1 MEFYQIVIYASIV
14 MGSLFLILFL
24 ADNILKLL
32 NTLVENLR
40 KTINNIYS
48 QLFADILKFFLI
60 LGFAS
65 FFMALIFIDGYF
77 TFKSVGYLT
86 RWDFFY
92 RVIATVTV
100 VGLFNILPLGISILR
115 KQRMLFLLYVCQI
128 MYAII
133 MLTNMLSNIIG
144 FGGNTIVESGCKDI
158 FDYNNKV
165 AASYCNEN
173 RLRHKALHDSMISLK
188 SYEDFF
194 NKGQGPFY
202 KKLQKLEESI
212 KKEDLDCN
220 INRSWPNPALSE
232 SRGTCYVLGD
242 ENFWNNHL
250 NEISTLIEKVK
261 TYDIASICNNMM
273 VLYSKKM
280 GNDQISGSIPN
291 FCKNESKQKDPEI
304 KNDVSG
310 LWDLIQINTT
320 TIFNFLLGFLSAF
333 LLLLVE
339 RLMNIFALNKFYT
352 RKKEYDKLEKQLRN
366 MYSIGSLTND
376 DVRRYH
382 EFFNKTEIFLSDLE
396 KEKDNIYDILD
407 LFIGSGNTI
416 KTNSIV
422 PRRILKMFNMSK
434 SYIWADPEKKI
445 FLLEILSDLT
455 KVAEN
460 KISKKEN
467 SDRNIKLNSIKKVFV
482 ITDGSTH
489 DFVAAKGNCLL
500 ESREIKITPLSD
512 VYKEGRKTLPDAYHC
527 KKQISEI
534 SKVLEKEAGD
544 LQIMIGGMTG
554 KLGFSWYLAQ
564 QEFSN
569 RINVLRYTIRNT
581 QKQVEILLNRR
592 RSFSG
597 NDLTEY
603 KEVFLPKK
611 ERNGVVIG
619 IYLHNHHSKKEFK
632 NNLQTYAKK
641 NNLKFEYFCK
651 DLKEDELPELLSFI
665 SDRTIN
671 TINSICDSEGG
682 QKVYIAILSYWPVT
696 FVVGS
701 ALKNKK
707 INLLQWDGKSHKL
720 MSP

>member
-1 MEFYQIVIYASIV
+1 

-280 GNDQISGSIPN
+280 GNDQISGSIP
-291 FCKNESKQKDPEI
+291 D
-304 KNDVSG
+304 
-310 LWDLIQINTT
+310 
-320 TIFNFLLGFLSAF
+320 FL
-333 LLLLVE
+333 
-339 RLMNIFALNKFYT
+339 
-352 RKKEYDKLEKQLRN
+352 
-366 MYSIGSLTND
+366 
-376 DVRRYH
+376 
-382 EFFNKTEIFLSDLE
+382 
-396 KEKDNIYDILD
+396 
-407 LFIGSGNTI
+407 
-416 KTNSIV
+416 KTN
-422 PRRILKMFNMSK
+422 L
-434 SYIWADPEKKI
+434 
-445 FLLEILSDLT
+445 
-455 KVAEN
+455 
-460 KISKKEN
+460 
-467 SDRNIKLNSIKKVFV
+467 
-482 ITDGSTH
+482 
-489 DFVAAKGNCLL
+489 
-500 ESREIKITPLSD
+500 
-512 VYKEGRKTLPDAYHC
+512 
-527 KKQISEI
+527 
-534 SKVLEKEAGD
+534 
-544 LQIMIGGMTG
+544 
-554 KLGFSWYLAQ
+554 
-564 QEFSN
+564 
-569 RINVLRYTIRNT
+569 
-581 QKQVEILLNRR
+581 
-592 RSFSG
+592 
-597 NDLTEY
+597 
-603 KEVFLPKK
+603 
-611 ERNGVVIG
+611 
-619 IYLHNHHSKKEFK
+619 
-632 NNLQTYAKK
+632 
-641 NNLKFEYFCK
+641 
-651 DLKEDELPELLSFI
+651 
-665 SDRTIN
+665 
-671 TINSICDSEGG
+671 
-682 QKVYIAILSYWPVT
+682 
-696 FVVGS
+696 
-701 ALKNKK
+701 NKK
-707 INLLQWDGKSHKL
+707 ILK
-720 MSP
+720 